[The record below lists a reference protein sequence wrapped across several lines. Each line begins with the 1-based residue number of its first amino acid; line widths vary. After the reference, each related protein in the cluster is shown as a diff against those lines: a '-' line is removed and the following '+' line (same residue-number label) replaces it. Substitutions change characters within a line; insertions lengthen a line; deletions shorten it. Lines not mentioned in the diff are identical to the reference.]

1 MFLKAKN
8 SAGQQ
13 TLLAVADIS
22 AVIATKD
29 GGTTVSMKNG
39 DVHETTLGI
48 ISVGNRL
55 AELDVQV
62 A

>member
-8 SAGQQ
+8 VDGQQ

-22 AVIATKD
+22 AVIASEK
-29 GGTTVSMKNG
+29 GTTVSMKNG

-55 AELDVQV
+55 AELDVSV